1 MIEQNPISYQKHNQN
16 NLLRKLPLEVF
27 TIFKIFSDKI
37 RLVGGSVR
45 DLLIEKKVIDYD
57 FACELLPND
66 IIKILKKNKIKA
78 IPTGVKY
85 GTITAVINNKNFE
98 ITTLRSDKNQNG
110 RYCDVDFISDYE
122 QDALRRD
129 FTINSLYLDEL
140 GVIHDYCNGFNDLKN
155 NIVRFIGDSESRI
168 KEDYLRILRFFR
180 FSCSYSS
187 SIDNSGLKACI
198 KYKNNLTKISKER
211 IRSELFK
218 IIENENLDNLYKI
231 LYTINHNMILEP
243 IISAKLNLD
252 SFRRIKIIEKKL
264 SIKTSLILRIAILL
278 ISKSTHIQTIFKEI
292 VATKKEKS
300 LLNEIKNLSD
310 SFNLDKLLHY
320 LVFFDKKI
328 ISEALLYKII
338 VLDYDIDYSLLKE
351 KLYFINNFT
360 VPEFPLSGHDIKKLG
375 YKNVQIKK
383 AILEAKN
390 FWIENDFKK
399 NKQELIEYLKA
410 I

>member
-1 MIEQNPISYQKHNQN
+1 MLKEKSTLYQKYNQN
-16 NLLRKLPLEVF
+16 HLLQNLPSEILI
-27 TIFKIFSDKI
+27 IFKIFSGKI

-45 DLLIEKKVIDYD
+45 DLLTEKKIIDYD
-57 FACELLPND
+57 FACELLPNE
-66 IIKILKKNKIKA
+66 IIKILKQNKIKA
-78 IPTGVKY
+78 IPTGIKY

-110 RYCDVDFISDYE
+110 RHCNVDFVSDYE

-140 GVIHDYCNGFNDLKN
+140 GFIHDYCNGFNDLKN
-155 NIVRFIGDSESRI
+155 NIVKFIGNSELRI

-180 FSCSYSS
+180 FSCKYSLN
-187 SIDNSGLKACI
+187 IDNIGLKACI

-211 IRSELFK
+211 IRSEFFK

-231 LYTINHNMILEP
+231 LSVINNNMILDSV
-243 IISAKLNLD
+243 ISTKLNLD
-252 SFRRIKIIEKKL
+252 NFEKVKIVEKKL
-264 SIKTSLILRIAILL
+264 SIKTSLILRIAVLL
-278 ISKSTHIQTIFKEI
+278 ISRSTNVEILFKEI

-300 LLNEIKNLSD
+300 FLKEIVDLSNN
-310 SFNLDKLLHY
+310 FNLDKLLYY

-338 VLDYDIDYSLLKE
+338 VLDGNADYSLIKE
-351 KLYFINNFT
+351 KLYFINNFI
-360 VPEFPLSGHDIKKLG
+360 VPNFPISGYDIKKLG
-375 YKNVQIKK
+375 YKDIQIKE
-383 AILEAKN
+383 AILKAKN
-390 FWIENDFKK
+390 FWIESNFKK
-399 NKQELIEYLKA
+399 NKKELIKYLKV

>member
-1 MIEQNPISYQKHNQN
+1 MIEQNTISYQKHNQT

-180 FSCSYSS
+180 FSCRYSS

-231 LYTINHNMILEP
+231 LYTINQNMILEP

-278 ISKSTHIQTIFKEI
+278 TSKSTNIQTIFKEI

-338 VLDYDIDYSLLKE
+338 VLDYDTDYSLVKE